1 MVLEL
6 LEELKY
12 ITNKPSLDGFS
23 SKVNLTASQVK
34 GSDDIGDN
42 VDVVINVPV
51 LSNIAYRFVSSKADY
66 PVITDYVNVHEIT
79 DLPAFDPAEQG

>member
-1 MVLEL
+1 M
-6 LEELKY
+6 
-12 ITNKPSLDGFS
+12 
-23 SKVNLTASQVK
+23 TASQVK

-66 PVITDYVNVHEIT
+66 PGITDYVNVHEVT
-79 DLPAFDPAEQG
+79 DLPAFDPYGIGE